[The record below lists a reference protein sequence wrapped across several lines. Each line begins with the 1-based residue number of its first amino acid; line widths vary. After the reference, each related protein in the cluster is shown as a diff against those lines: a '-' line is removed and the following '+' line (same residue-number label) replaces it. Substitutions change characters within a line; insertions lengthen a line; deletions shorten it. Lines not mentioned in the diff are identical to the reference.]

1 MPDWAN
7 VLFSRC
13 YQVEGATLARQ
24 HKDSD
29 ISTEWRE
36 DEGIY
41 TTHHYCHTQC
51 SNIIRSRTESCT
63 RVTIARAYP

>member
-1 MPDWAN
+1 MPDWSN
-7 VLFSRC
+7 VSFSRS
-13 YQVEGATLARQ
+13 YQVEEAPLARQ

-41 TTHHYCHTQC
+41 TTHHYCHTQ
-51 SNIIRSRTESCT
+51 
-63 RVTIARAYP
+63 